1 MTRIEIDAT
10 EVPKIAEGCAR
21 ALFVELA
28 STANQ
33 SLEGKNLSYS
43 QKMQVLHAIFN
54 GAFNFFGETYFG
66 LVEQHTTA
74 PDGAAKH

>member
-43 QKMQVLHAIFN
+43 QRMQLLLMVFN
-54 GAFNFFGETYFG
+54 DAFNFFGKTYAD
-66 LVEQHTTA
+66 LVKQHITA